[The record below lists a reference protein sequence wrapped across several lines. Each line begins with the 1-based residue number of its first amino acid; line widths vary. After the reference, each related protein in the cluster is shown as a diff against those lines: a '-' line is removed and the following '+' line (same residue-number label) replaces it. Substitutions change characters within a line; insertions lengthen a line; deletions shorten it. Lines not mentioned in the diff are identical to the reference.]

1 MRFDPLAPALPRASR
16 SKTPGIAQG
25 TSRATKVAK
34 GAANILVAFSSAMMD
49 GRRIADPHAF
59 NPQRPP
65 NDYIHFGYGLHTCFG
80 IHMNLALLP
89 LMLKPLLARHNLRR
103 APGPAGHLTKTRR
116 LRRPTVRRI

>member
-1 MRFDPLAPALPRASR
+1 
-16 SKTPGIAQG
+16 
-25 TSRATKVAK
+25 VAK
-34 GAANILVAFSSAMMD
+34 GANILVAFSSAMMD

-80 IHMNLALLP
+80 ILMNLALLP

-103 APGPAGHLTKTRR
+103 APGPAGHLKKRGAFADQ
-116 LRRPTVRRI
+116 LFVEYD